1 MDLPEDLRYHVE
13 HTWAR
18 LEKDVATVG
27 ITDHAQGEL
36 GDIVYLELPEL
47 GQRVAFG
54 EVFGS
59 VESSKSVSELYSPVG
74 GEVVAVNSAL
84 EDSPEKINDDPY
96 GEGWM
101 VRVRLDA
108 GFDPSRLLAADAY
121 AARVGTT

>member
-1 MDLPEDLRYHVE
+1 MDLPEDLRYHEE

-18 LEKDVATVG
+18 MEKGVATVG
-27 ITDHAQGEL
+27 VTDHAQEEL
-36 GDIVYLELPEL
+36 GDIVYLELPEA
-47 GQRVAFG
+47 GQRVSFG

-59 VESSKSVSELYSPVG
+59 VESSKSVSELHSPVT

-108 GFDPSRLLAADAY
+108 GFDASRLLAAAAY
-121 AARVGTT
+121 AARVGAT